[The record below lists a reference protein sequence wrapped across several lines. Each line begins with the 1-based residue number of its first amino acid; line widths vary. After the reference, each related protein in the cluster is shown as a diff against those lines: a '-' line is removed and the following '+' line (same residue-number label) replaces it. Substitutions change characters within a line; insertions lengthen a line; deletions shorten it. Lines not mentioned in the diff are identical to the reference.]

1 MSRVQWHGGSA
12 RPCHS
17 LCRCF
22 SSLSNRLSS
31 NGAVVVAG
39 QSLCRQ
45 PVENRDAVRPRSS
58 LAGCRGDCKL
68 LFSRSSS
75 THAQPRQ
82 AAVHPIKK
90 HPVASSHPGLG
101 IQQWR
106 RQTLSIRS
114 CMQSFLRRPLPPA
127 DARQAIFQ
135 CLKGPR
141 GGSRVSAG
149 RAVVWEKPALILW
162 SELVALWSEPVAS
175 DTWSPV
181 VLP

>member
-1 MSRVQWHGGSA
+1 MAWWFRASMPLTLPVFQQPQQPPFVKRRSGGCRSELVSSA
-12 RPCHS
+12 GGEPGTPCARAAAWPGAEVTASCFSAGAAAHTHS
-17 LCRCF
+17 LGKQQFTPSRSTLLRRLTLGWEY
-22 SSLSNRLSS
+22 SS
-31 NGAVVVAG
+31 GG
-39 QSLCRQ
+39 
-45 PVENRDAVRPRSS
+45 VRPFPSG
-58 LAGCRGDCKL
+58 AACKV
-68 LFSRSSS
+68 FCVGPS
-75 THAQPRQ
+75 
-82 AAVHPIKK
+82 
-90 HPVASSHPGLG
+90 
-101 IQQWR
+101 
-106 RQTLSIRS
+106 
-114 CMQSFLRRPLPPA
+114 PPA